1 MITYKDSGVDINK
14 GDELVESIKRK
25 VKSTY
30 GKRVYEGVGG
40 FAALYEITADKLLS
54 VGTDGVGTKLKIAQ
68 QLGIHNTIG
77 IDLVAM
83 CINDVLCTGA
93 TPLLFL
99 DYLACGKLDLKT
111 SESLIDGIVNGCKQS
126 ECALIGGETAEMPG
140 FYKEDEY
147 DLAGFA
153 VGEVFKKDLID
164 GKKIKEGDTIIGLA
178 SSGLHSNGYSLVR
191 KIISETDHLKMAL
204 TPTKIYHRVLSSL
217 LKDHRENI
225 LGLAHI
231 TGSGFLNISRMN
243 ANFDYV
249 IDNVPG
255 FDEIPPIFSILKELG
270 NLDLKEMYQT
280 FNMGVGLTIVTDD
293 PKNITASLNKMG
305 EKYWVLGKTQRGS
318 ERIILKNNDIVLN

>member
-1 MITYKDSGVDINK
+1 MVTYKESGVDINK
-14 GDELVESIKRK
+14 GDELVESIKQK

-40 FAALYEITADKLLS
+40 FAALYEITDDKLLS

-68 QLGIHNTIG
+68 HLGIHNTIG

-83 CINDVLCTGA
+83 CVNDILCTGA

-99 DYLACGKLDLKT
+99 DYLACGKLDLNI
-111 SESLIDGIVNGCKQS
+111 SQSLIDGIVDGCKQS
-126 ECALIGGETAEMPG
+126 QCALIGGETAEMPG
-140 FYKEDEY
+140 FYKDDEY

-164 GKKIKEGDTIIGLA
+164 GKKIKEGDTIIGLP

-191 KIISETDHLKMAL
+191 KIISKNDHLNMAL
-204 TPTKIYHRVLSSL
+204 NPTKIYHQILSTL
-217 LKDHRENI
+217 LKEHRENI

-243 ANFDYV
+243 SNFDYV
-249 IDNVPG
+249 IENLPD
-255 FDEIPPIFSILKELG
+255 FDEIPPIFSILKNLG

-280 FNMGVGLTIVTDD
+280 FNMGIGLTIVTDN
-293 PKNITASLNKMG
+293 PKCLTTSLDRMG
-305 EKYWVLGKTQRGS
+305 EKYWILGKTVKGM
-318 ERIILKNNDIVLN
+318 EKIILKNENLIL

>member
-1 MITYKDSGVDINK
+1 MVTYKESGVDINK
-14 GDELVESIKRK
+14 GDELVESIKQK

-30 GKRVYEGVGG
+30 GTRVYEGVGG
-40 FAALYEITADKLLS
+40 FAALYEITDDKLLS

-68 QLGIHNTIG
+68 HLGIHNTIG

-83 CINDVLCTGA
+83 CVNDILCTGA

-99 DYLACGKLDLKT
+99 DYLACGKLDLNI
-111 SESLIDGIVNGCKQS
+111 SQSLIDGIVDGCKQS
-126 ECALIGGETAEMPG
+126 QCALIGGETAEMPG
-140 FYKEDEY
+140 FYKDDEY

-164 GKKIKEGDTIIGLA
+164 GKKIKEGDTIIGLP

-191 KIISETDHLKMAL
+191 KIISKNDHLNMAL
-204 TPTKIYHRVLSSL
+204 TPTKIYHQILSTL
-217 LKDHRENI
+217 LKEHRENI

-243 ANFDYV
+243 SNFDYV
-249 IDNVPG
+249 IENLPD
-255 FDEIPPIFSILKELG
+255 FDEIPPIFSILKNLG

-280 FNMGVGLTIVTDD
+280 FNMGIGLTIVTDN
-293 PKNITASLNKMG
+293 PKCLTTSLDRMG
-305 EKYWVLGKTQRGS
+305 EKYWILGETVNGMEK
-318 ERIILKNNDIVLN
+318 IIFKNENLIL